1 MGSSA
6 VHYVDTPGGL
16 EHVLEHLARATSVAV
31 DTEFVRERTYYPRL
45 CLIQLAVD
53 DTIWCVDPIALGDL
67 SELYQALATPGCV
80 KIFHAARQDLEIFY
94 NAHGE
99 VPMPL
104 FDTQIAAALLGRP
117 DQIAYAGLAAE
128 LCGVELDKSSSRT
141 DWSRRPLSTS
151 QLDYAADDV
160 RYLGSMQRQLEQEL
174 IANGRTEWFAEEC
187 RRLSEPKLYR
197 AEPAEAWQRMKGLD
211 KLSAAEFARA
221 IALAEWREVTA
232 KARDLPRGWI
242 LKDDRLLALARE
254 VPRTLQALGETTGI
268 APGLV
273 RRYGSGLL
281 EVLNSAT
288 PSEHLPPPVKPRLTG
303 AGKKLQARLSKE
315 LDELCGELGVSMSLV
330 ATRREIEMAI
340 GRQDD
345 IRLYEGW
352 RDALFGAYVRGEVEA
367 MGGSVLC
374 G

>member
-1 MGSSA
+1 MRSPA
-6 VHYVDTPGGL
+6 VHYVDTPVGL
-16 EHVLEHLARATSVAV
+16 EHLLEHLRRAASVAV

-53 DTIWCVDPIALGDL
+53 DTIWCVDPIALSDL
-67 SELYQALATPGCV
+67 RALYQALTMPGCV

-94 NAHGE
+94 NAYGE
-99 VPMPL
+99 IPTPL

-174 IANGRTEWFAEEC
+174 IATGRAAWFEEEC
-187 RRLSEPKLYR
+187 QRLADAKLYR
-197 AEPAEAWQRMKGLD
+197 AEPSEAWQRMKGLD

-221 IALAEWREVTA
+221 VALAEWRETTA

-242 LKDDRLLALARE
+242 LKDDRVLALARE
-254 VPRTLQALGETTGI
+254 VPRTVQALGETTGI

-281 EVLNSAT
+281 EVLSSAT
-288 PSEHLPPPVKPRLTG
+288 PSGDLLPPVKPRLTG
-303 AGKKLQARLSKE
+303 AGKKLLARLLKE
-315 LDELCGELGVSMSLV
+315 LGELCQDRGVSMSLV

-340 GRQDD
+340 GRQGG

-352 RDALFGAYVRGEVEA
+352 RETLFGAYVREEVEA
-367 MGGSVLC
+367 QGDAVLC